1 MYKKLF
7 FQLIVKP
14 IILLIAGISVKGK
27 ENIPNDQPYLI
38 VANHNSHLDALVIM
52 SMYDSKEIINISPV
66 AASDYFFRN
75 KYLKWIAVN
84 LIGITPLNRVIKKS
98 SQTPSEQSNK
108 HPLDAIYNSIQA
120 GKNLIIFPEGS
131 RGKPEQLQKF
141 KSGIVHIA
149 KKYPDLA
156 IVPVVLEN
164 TGKSLPKNEALFVP
178 LIIKIN
184 IKAPFTFNMLNLD
197 GNVFIEKLEQYFRK

>member
-14 IILLIAGISVKGK
+14 IILLIAGISVKGR

-66 AASDYFFRN
+66 AASDYFFKN

-84 LIGITPLNRVIKKS
+84 LIDITPLNRKIKKS
-98 SQTPSEQSNK
+98 ANISD
-108 HPLDAIYNSIQA
+108 HPLSAIYNSIQA

-178 LIIKIN
+178 LIININ

-197 GNVFIEKLEQYFRK
+197 GNVFIEKLEQHFRK